1 MVTPDRSVNVSLPAG
16 ATDADLVRACATGD
30 RSTAFGELVRR
41 HGRTVLTVCRG
52 ILGNGADADDAFQAT
67 FLVLLRRVRAIRQP
81 EVVGGWL
88 CGVAA
93 RVARR
98 VRQRRTNTWA
108 KEVAMTPNTSA
119 TDPPTPNAE
128 DPAAVVLDQE
138 SQATVWAELGELP
151 DKYRHALVLCHF
163 DELTTEQAAAVLRCP
178 VGTLR
183 SRLVKGR
190 ELLRSRLARRGVTV
204 TAAALIALLLAG
216 RATATPPPEL
226 IRRTTSAA
234 TGGATPAVSQ
244 LADRTTRDLSP
255 SWRLPLAAV
264 GVSVVVPLVVV
275 LAVLWWP
282 KPATPTKVVR
292 EDNPTT
298 THLAPSGPGTL
309 LVVSQQDATVLLI
322 DPMTGRTRA
331 TIATD
336 PCPHEVSV
344 SPNGRLAAVANY
356 GVPFGQVHGGTVTII
371 DVAAGKRLW
380 TVNVGGGSAPHGTW
394 WRTDERLL
402 CTVEVAEAVVEIDAT
417 LGKVVRTLRT
427 AQAGTHTVVASESRA
442 FTANVFSGTV
452 SSLDLDKGG
461 PITDRRVGRRPEGI
475 AVSPDGSRVW
485 VGNRADDTITILS
498 ADDLRVIKTIETPG
512 MPLRMAFTPDG
523 KTVVVV
529 AHQSGELVLFDAVT
543 LTETRRVKMS
553 NDNVRFDAPNPAGV
567 AITSDGKTA
576 YCTIFSSKA
585 VAVVDLTT
593 GVVTGKFDVAGGAP
607 DGIAF
612 SPINPNEESR

>member
-16 ATDADLVRACATGD
+16 ATDADLVRACAAGD

-41 HGRTVLTVCRG
+41 HGRTVLAVCRG
-52 ILGNGADADDAFQAT
+52 ILGDGADADDAFQAT

-119 TDPPTPNAE
+119 ADPPTPNAE

-138 SQATVWAELGELP
+138 SQAVVWAELGELP

-190 ELLRSRLARRGVTV
+190 ELLRSRLVRRGVTV

-216 RATATPPPEL
+216 RATASPPPEL
-226 IRRTTSAA
+226 IHRTTSAA
-234 TGGATPAVSQ
+234 TSGATPAVSQ
-244 LADRTTRDLSP
+244 LADRTARDLP
-255 SWRLPLAAV
+255 PNWRLPLAAV
-264 GVSVVVPLVVV
+264 GVSVVVPLVVL
-275 LAVLWWP
+275 LAALWWP
-282 KPATPTKVVR
+282 KPTATTEVAR
-292 EDNPTT
+292 ADNRITR
-298 THLAPSGPGTL
+298 LAATGPGTL
-309 LVVSQQDATVLLI
+309 LVVSQQDATVSLI
-322 DPMTGRTRA
+322 DPTTGHTRA

-356 GVPFGQVHGGTVTII
+356 GRPFGQALGGTVTII
-371 DVAAGKRLW
+371 DIAAGKKLQ

-402 CTVEVAEAVVEIDAT
+402 CTVEQAEAVVEIDAT

-427 AQAGTHTVVASESRA
+427 AQAGTHTVVASGNRA

-452 SSLDLDKGG
+452 SSLDLVKGG
-461 PITDRRVGRRPEGI
+461 PTTDRRVGRQPEGI
-475 AVSPDGSRVW
+475 AISPDGSRVW
-485 VGNRADDTITILS
+485 VGNRADDTITVLS
-498 ADDLRVIKTIETPG
+498 ADDLRVIKTIEAPG
-512 MPLRMAFTPDG
+512 MPLRMVFTPDG
-523 KTVVVV
+523 KTVAVV
-529 AHQSGELVLFDAVT
+529 AHQSGELALFDAAT
-543 LTETRRVKMS
+543 LTETQRVKMS
-553 NDNVRFDAPNPAGV
+553 NNTVRFDAPNPAGV
-567 AITSDGKTA
+567 AIAPDGKTA
-576 YCTIFSSKA
+576 YCTIFLSKA
-585 VAVVDLTT
+585 VAVVDLTA
-593 GVVTGKFDVAGGAP
+593 GVVTGKFDVAGGSP